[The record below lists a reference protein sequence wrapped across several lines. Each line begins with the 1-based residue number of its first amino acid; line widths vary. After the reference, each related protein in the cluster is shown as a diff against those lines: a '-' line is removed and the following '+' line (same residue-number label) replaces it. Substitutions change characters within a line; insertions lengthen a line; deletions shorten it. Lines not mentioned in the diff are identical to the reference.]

1 MHRAALAGGW
11 LVFCFA
17 AFSLLAIEA
26 RLMTPTWQII
36 TATATATVLH
46 DALDAQVTTPGK
58 TSQSPPPAC
67 RTLQP
72 GQGTQTGTSAPCVRS
87 NLAARC
93 SSQASKQSRSRTS
106 GQLRPSGLAPCQGAT
121 MAALARLRRQVDQC
135 TADCVQA
142 ENALIALRAR
152 FDVGASPGA
161 LKRRR
166 THIAAAT
173 EAADA
178 AGERAEAAQAAYDIA
193 MANAGWT
200 TQQDPQQDDGS
211 ADDSVDGD
219 SDPADDDSADDDSA
233 GDVHVRAHP
242 FRA

>member
-1 MHRAALAGGW
+1 MFR
-11 LVFCFA
+11 CFV
-17 AFSLLAIEA
+17 SHSAIEA
-26 RLMTPTWQII
+26 RLMTPTRQII
-36 TATATATVLH
+36 TIAATATATVLH

-142 ENALIALRAR
+142 ENALNALRAR

-166 THIAAAT
+166 THIAAAI

-178 AGERAEAAQAAYDIA
+178 AGERAEAAQAAYDIT

-200 TQQDPQQDDGS
+200 TQPSLKLMTTLCPSSAWNNRVFLVSTRKAFICQDMPRFC
-211 ADDSVDGD
+211 ANN
-219 SDPADDDSADDDSA
+219 
-233 GDVHVRAHP
+233 
-242 FRA
+242 